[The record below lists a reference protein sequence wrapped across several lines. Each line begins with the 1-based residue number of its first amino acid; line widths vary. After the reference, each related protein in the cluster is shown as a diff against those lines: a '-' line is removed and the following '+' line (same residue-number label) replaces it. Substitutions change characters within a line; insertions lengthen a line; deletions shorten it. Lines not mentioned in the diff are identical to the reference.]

1 MNKEEIEKFATR
13 ITKVNQR
20 TILTLLDNELIVGY
34 FEGNFNRELTNQN
47 LWNFVLIPND
57 DSKNSIQI
65 NGDSILKI
73 EIIDVY

>member
-34 FEGNFNRELTNQN
+34 FEGNL
-47 LWNFVLIPND
+47 
-57 DSKNSIQI
+57 
-65 NGDSILKI
+65 
-73 EIIDVY
+73 

>member
-1 MNKEEIEKFATR
+1 MYKEEIEKFATQ

-20 TILTLLDNELIVGY
+20 TILSFLDNKQIVGY
-34 FEGNFNRELTNQN
+34 FEGNLDRELTTQN

-57 DSKNSIQI
+57 DSINPIQI